1 MNILSKLFKRKSINL
16 TTIDRELLFKQFGSF
31 TANKLSLSTDKLLKE
46 GYESN
51 LDVYSVIRKIVELSN
66 SIEWIVEQKTADGW
80 EELEDSTI
88 HDLMANPN
96 RDKGYTWN
104 DIQEQLI
111 IYLLASGNSYLV
123 GENGF
128 SNRLLEV
135 DVLPSPFVCAATNN
149 DFFMPN
155 VRYQFELN
163 QNKRVYEAEDLEHIM
178 LFNPAYTNVQES
190 FNGLSIIQVAARAV
204 QVGNDRWDADAALLQ
219 NRGAIG
225 MLSQKSANGGRPMTA
240 EEARAIQ
247 HSFQRDT
254 AGTKNFGKVKV
265 TNKDLNFVNMAMSS
279 TDLQLIEKGV
289 VNLRAICNVLGLDS
303 SLFNDPAN
311 KTFNNRKE
319 AEKSSYTNAIIPLSN
334 KIAAKHTNFIALNH
348 YPDGNVRM
356 RQDFSKVE
364 ALQADKKQEA
374 EKDKIVMEGIN
385 VVLNMPV
392 DPASKVLL
400 LQENYDISE
409 ELATALTS
417 TNNTGDE

>member
-1 MNILSKLFKRKSINL
+1 MSL
-16 TTIDRELLFKQFGSF
+16 TSYDREVIFKQFGSF
-31 TANKLSLSTDKLLKE
+31 DANRLALSEDKLLKE

-51 LDVYSVIRKIVELSN
+51 IDVYAVIRKIVELSN
-66 SIEWIVEQKTADGW
+66 SIPWIVEQKTAEGW
-80 EELEDSTI
+80 EMLEDSSI
-88 HDLMANPN
+88 HELMANPN

-111 IYLLASGNSYLV
+111 IYLLASGNSYLT
-123 GENGF
+123 GQDGLTNII
-128 SNRLLEV
+128 REV
-135 DVLPSPFVCAATNN
+135 DVLPSPYVCAATNN

-163 QNKRVYEAEDLEHIM
+163 QNKRMYESEDLEHIM
-178 LFNPAYTNVQES
+178 LFNPAYTTIQES
-190 FNGLSIIQVAARAV
+190 FNGLSVIQVAARAV

-225 MLSQKSANGGRPMTA
+225 LITDKSNRPLTTEEGR
-240 EEARAIQ
+240 ELQ

-265 TNKDLNFVNMAMSS
+265 TNKDLNFISMAMSS

-289 VNLRAICNVLGLDS
+289 VNLRAVCNVLGLDS

-319 AEKSSYTNAIIPLSN
+319 AEKSSYTNAVIPLSE
-334 KIAAKHTNFIALNH
+334 KIAAKHTQFIAQNH
-348 YPDGNVRM
+348 YPAGNVRM

-374 EKDKIVMEGIN
+374 EKDKIEMEGIN
-385 VVLNMPV
+385 IVLNMPI
-392 DPASKVLL
+392 DNNSKVMMLK
-400 LQENYDISE
+400 ETYNISE
-409 ELATALTS
+409 DLATALLS
-417 TNNTGDE
+417 TNNTDNE